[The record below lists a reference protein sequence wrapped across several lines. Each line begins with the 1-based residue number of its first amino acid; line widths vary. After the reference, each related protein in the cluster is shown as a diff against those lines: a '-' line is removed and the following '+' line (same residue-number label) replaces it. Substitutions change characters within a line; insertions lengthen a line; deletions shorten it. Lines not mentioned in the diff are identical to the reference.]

1 MSLIL
6 ALVTATIIV
15 LYRMTRKEKPAEI
28 AKPVLVKRYVHPGH
42 SWLKITQDGDVLVGL
57 DDFGQSLIGT
67 IDEVKLP
74 RLLRRIRQGESGW
87 TVRHGNRSIAM
98 RSPVT
103 GWIVE
108 RNEMVLNNPSLINS
122 APYGDGWLFKVRP
135 SKINLQ
141 LQNLL
146 TGRDASRWQDTER
159 AELGRFFTGTPALMF
174 QEGGVLLQNLADK
187 CSDTE
192 WKSLA
197 AKFFHVDAE

>member
-1 MSLIL
+1 
-6 ALVTATIIV
+6 
-15 LYRMTRKEKPAEI
+15 MTRKEKPAEV